1 MTQSNIEWMQS
12 KAEEM
17 LHNQIEQIARSAYPA
32 SDFAEGVLEAF
43 YAIGLIGDLGREYW
57 EAELRL
63 AVVHR
68 RDELREAKC
77 RALFDAPV
85 VVNGELIAGG
95 EKFRN

>member
-1 MTQSNIEWMQS
+1 MTQSKIEWMQA
-12 KAEEM
+12 KAEQ
-17 LHNQIEQIARSAYPA
+17 LLRHQVEQIAKSEYPA
-32 SDFAEGVLEAF
+32 SDFSEGVLEAF

-85 VVNGELIAGG
+85 LVNGELINGSLV
-95 EKFRN
+95 

>member
-1 MTQSNIEWMQS
+1 MTVSNEEWMKVKSEQ
-12 KAEEM
+12 M
-17 LHNQIEQIARSAYPA
+17 LRSQVEQIARSAYPA

-77 RALFDAPV
+77 RASAGALSF
-85 VVNGELIAGG
+85 VNGELIGG
-95 EKFRN
+95 VHENG